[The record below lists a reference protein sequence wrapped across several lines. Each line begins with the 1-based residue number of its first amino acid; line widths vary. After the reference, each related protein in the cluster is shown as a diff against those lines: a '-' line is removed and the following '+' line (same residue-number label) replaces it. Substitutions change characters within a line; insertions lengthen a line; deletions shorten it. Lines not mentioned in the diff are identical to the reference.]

1 MIKFNIPLVTGYEKS
16 SINSVLDKK
25 DYAGDGSFTHKTS
38 SKLNDLVSS
47 EMSLLTPSCTHAL
60 ELAALLC
67 NIKKG
72 DEVIMPSY
80 TFVST
85 ANAFAL
91 RGAKIVFVDVS
102 PETMNLDLELVKE
115 SITSKT
121 KVIVPVHYA
130 GTSCDM
136 DYLMAIAKEHDLIIV
151 EDAAQGINSFYK
163 KSHLGSIGHLG
174 CLSFHETKNMHC
186 GEGGALLVNSKEF
199 IERAE
204 IIRQK
209 GTNRNQFIKG
219 IVDKY
224 TWVELGSSYLMNE
237 LSAAFLYGQIEGL
250 SEASSYRLKL
260 WDRYEKNLLKH
271 SKEGYFE
278 ILQVPKYNSHNG
290 HIFYLKLKSLSQ
302 RDNMLEFLKHNR
314 ISAVFHY
321 IPLHTSNPGLKHG
334 IFNGTDRY
342 TTSGSEQLVRLP
354 MHNCLSLSDI
364 DYISSKVIDF
374 FIT

>member
-1 MIKFNIPLVTGYEKS
+1 MIKFNVPLVTGFEKS
-16 SINSVLDKK
+16 SVNRVLDKK
-25 DYAGDGSFTHKTS
+25 DFAGDGSFTHKTS
-38 SKLNDLVSS
+38 SKLNELVSS

-67 NIKKG
+67 NVKKG

-102 PETMNLDLELVKE
+102 PETMNLDLDLVKA

-136 DYLMAIAKEHDLIIV
+136 DYLMAIANEHNLIIV

-199 IERAE
+199 LERAE

-224 TWVELGSSYLMNE
+224 TWVELGSSYLMSE
-237 LSAAFLYGQIEGL
+237 LNAAFLYGQIEGL

-260 WDRYEKNLLKH
+260 WDRYQKNLFKY
-271 SKEGYFE
+271 SEEGYFE

-290 HIFYLKLKSLSQ
+290 HIFYLKLKNLSQ
-302 RDNMLEFLKHNR
+302 RDNMLEFLKLNE

-321 IPLHTSNPGLKHG
+321 IPLHTSNPGLKYG
-334 IFNGTDRY
+334 IFNGNDQF
-342 TTSGSEQLVRLP
+342 TTSGSEQLIRLP
-354 MHNCLSLSDI
+354 MHNSLSVSDI
-364 DYISSKVIDF
+364 DYICSKVIDF
-374 FIT
+374 FNT